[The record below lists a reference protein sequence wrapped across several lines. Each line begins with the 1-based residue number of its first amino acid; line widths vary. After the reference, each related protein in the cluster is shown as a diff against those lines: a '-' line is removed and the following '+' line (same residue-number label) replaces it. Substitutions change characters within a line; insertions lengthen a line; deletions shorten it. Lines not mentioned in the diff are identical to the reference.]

1 MEVKIK
7 QLTTLIKPTFYQL
20 KTFNELKQ
28 AKISASLL
36 RYSDV
41 IPADKAFYE
50 AGMAAR

>member
-1 MEVKIK
+1 M
-7 QLTTLIKPTFYQL
+7 
-20 KTFNELKQ
+20 FNDFQ

-41 IPADKAFYE
+41 LPPDKAFYE